1 MMSVDEL
8 LKAVDDLSEP
18 DLDHLVDRALFVRA
32 RRKANVLTADE
43 TRLLL
48 KINQGIPEDLHREY
62 LGLVDQRDAATITD
76 TAYTRMLELGD
87 RIELIAA
94 DRAEALAEL
103 AVLRQVSLMKLMDD
117 LGIHGPGVR

>member
-1 MMSVDEL
+1 MSVDEL

-32 RRKANVLTADE
+32 RRKTNVLTADE

-48 KINQGIPEDLHREY
+48 KINQGMPEDLHREY
-62 LGLVDQRDAATITD
+62 LDLVNRRDAETITD
-76 TAYTRMLELGD
+76 GAYKRMLELGD
-87 RIELIAA
+87 QIELIAA
-94 DRAEALAEL
+94 ERAEALAEL
-103 AVLRQVSLMKLMDD
+103 AVLRQVPLMKLMDD